1 MKTRRFYRG
10 ATTAVKPAVAATPSP
25 KAPTAQQLSSAY
37 VLAMANIQKS
47 WARRWLRCNGF
58 TTFVV
63 LLTLV
68 SLAQAS
74 VPVARFSSSAVAHAT
89 EEAAVRAVL
98 TTIADKAQEYC
109 GIVIEYKGVYVTTE
123 PVTQGSVVK
132 CDFEAPQPQGARL
145 VATYHNHPCD
155 PQQSGFSAQ
164 DLRQAKKM
172 RIRAYLAYCGV
183 VDAYDPTTREVT
195 RL

>member
-1 MKTRRFYRG
+1 MKRKFKVPRSF
-10 ATTAVKPAVAATPSP
+10 VIEVI
-25 KAPTAQQLSSAY
+25 APTIGYLLAACALVWLCSA
-37 VLAMANIQKS
+37 VH
-47 WARRWLRCNGF
+47 
-58 TTFVV
+58 
-63 LLTLV
+63 
-68 SLAQAS
+68 AS
-74 VPVARFSSSAVAHAT
+74 VPVARFSSSAVAHPT
-89 EEAAVRAVL
+89 EESAVRAVL

-123 PVTQGSVVK
+123 PVTQGSAVK

-183 VDAYDPTTREVT
+183 VEAYDPSTKEVT